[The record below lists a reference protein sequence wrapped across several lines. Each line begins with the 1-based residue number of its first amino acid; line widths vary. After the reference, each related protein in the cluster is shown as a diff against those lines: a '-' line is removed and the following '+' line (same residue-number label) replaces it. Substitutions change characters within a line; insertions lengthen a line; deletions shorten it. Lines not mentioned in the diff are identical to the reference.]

1 MSSWMGKIFGGG
13 IGELADGV
21 AGAIDRFV
29 ETEQEKRAAELL
41 LLKAKQDPAKW
52 QAEITKAQVVHRSIF
67 VAGARPF
74 LMWICGLGLAFAF
87 LINPLL
93 QWLTGETGPELPTG
107 VMMELVVAML
117 GLSGLRTVEKLSGRA
132 K

>member
-1 MSSWMGKIFGGG
+1 MVSWLGKLFGGG

-29 ETEQEKRAAELL
+29 ETDEEKAAAALL

-52 QAEITKAQVVHRSIF
+52 QAEITKAQAAHRSVF

-74 LMWICGLGLAFAF
+74 LMWVCGLGLSFAF
-87 LINPLL
+87 LVNPIL
-93 QWLTGETGPELPTG
+93 QWLTNDPGPNLPLD

-132 K
+132 S